1 MDFED
6 KSLINSNL
14 KSCVESLISILDV
27 ALRTYGDT
35 ELDAT
40 VTPLLT
46 LLKRLAKIA
55 PPAVIATMKASL
67 LPDPPKKGTISKD
80 PALLHM
86 RLMDYLTNPRSTT
99 LYDGISSLF
108 FELSGGDVEKLT
120 GEFGLGFSSGF
131 LMTRNMQVAGRHTSV
146 RSSMTSVSDQSVK
159 SVDAATGRS
168 PLSSLQRSS
177 ARLAKRRPQGQGEE
191 RLMVLFDRLKMT
203 DIVDY
208 NDPRMQA
215 AARNM
220 VVELDSDDDLV

>member
-1 MDFED
+1 MQNIERHAKNKRPTVKDDEALSETLKLLFNVTHFCPTRTKAFSKAISPIMKILSKRPVVTPPLLAPINFLINSLINMDFED

-80 PALLHM
+80 
-86 RLMDYLTNPRSTT
+86 
-99 LYDGISSLF
+99 
-108 FELSGGDVEKLT
+108 
-120 GEFGLGFSSGF
+120 
-131 LMTRNMQVAGRHTSV
+131 
-146 RSSMTSVSDQSVK
+146 
-159 SVDAATGRS
+159 
-168 PLSSLQRSS
+168 
-177 ARLAKRRPQGQGEE
+177 
-191 RLMVLFDRLKMT
+191 
-203 DIVDY
+203 
-208 NDPRMQA
+208 
-215 AARNM
+215 
-220 VVELDSDDDLV
+220 